1 MKQTTFTLCIFS
13 EIFLSRT
20 DSSTRRV
27 SGIVFAIPLGF
38 GLLINPESEMEPHQQ
53 PEEDANPSVAEDDQ
67 EKIAVCGD
75 APMSRMPPSE
85 SPGEAPPVSDTREE
99 ETAAGEALPDDPIE
113 LAKVIDNKLRELK
126 TAKAVTNVWMN
137 MFMAEVA
144 KRKGITHD
152 ALQSIFMDHD
162 ERARG
167 WCDKETCKY
176 ATLHQI
182 ARIMGDQGV

>member
-1 MKQTTFTLCIFS
+1 
-13 EIFLSRT
+13 
-20 DSSTRRV
+20 
-27 SGIVFAIPLGF
+27 
-38 GLLINPESEMEPHQQ
+38 
-53 PEEDANPSVAEDDQ
+53 
-67 EKIAVCGD
+67 
-75 APMSRMPPSE
+75 
-85 SPGEAPPVSDTREE
+85 
-99 ETAAGEALPDDPIE
+99 
-113 LAKVIDNKLRELK
+113 LK

-152 ALQSIFMDHD
+152 ALQSIFMNHD